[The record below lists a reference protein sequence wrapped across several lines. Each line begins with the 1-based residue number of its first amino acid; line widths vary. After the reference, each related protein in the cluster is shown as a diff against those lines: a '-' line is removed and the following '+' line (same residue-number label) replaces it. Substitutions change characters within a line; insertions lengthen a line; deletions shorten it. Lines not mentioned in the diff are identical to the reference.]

1 MAARRASDTDH
12 QAGKARVPFAELR
25 QRAHALVPI
34 LRSGAESVER
44 NRHVSQETIEMLRA
58 AELFKLMQP
67 ARFGG
72 FEYGFSQLIDINLE
86 LGQGCGSSA
95 WCASLTM
102 AGQWMVGLFPLAA
115 QEEIWGADPGTILA
129 HQLFPTGT
137 CTAAPGGFRLSGRW
151 PFTSNC
157 DNASWFL
164 FGATFVGEGTTQ
176 PYQGYLLVPREQVEI
191 IDDWFVVGLAG
202 TGSKSVVV
210 DNVFIPTHRALA
222 ASHLEFARAPG
233 ALVHQA
239 PLYKLAFRPNIPI
252 CVVTPALGMVRG
264 AIDDFINW
272 VTSHARVSGAAP
284 AANSLAQVPHIQT
297 RLAEAAALLDCGLLL
312 MKRDVSELEECASR
326 GQEPSLESRLRNRR
340 DHAYVARLMVEAID
354 LLFEPLGAHGLPL
367 SGAIQRA
374 WRDVHAA
381 AHHVT
386 VDFHVNGAMYGQW
399 RFGLPPAGI
408 F

>member
-1 MAARRASDTDH
+1 MAARASDTDN
-12 QAGKARVPFAELR
+12 QAGKARTPFSELR
-25 QRAHALVPI
+25 ERAHALIPI
-34 LRSGAESVER
+34 LRSRAESVER
-44 NRHVSQETIEMLRA
+44 NRRVPEETIEMMRA

-72 FEYGFSQLIDINLE
+72 FEYGFCELIDINLE

-102 AGQWMVGLFPLAA
+102 AGQWMAGLFPLAA
-115 QEEIWGADPGTILA
+115 QEEIWGGDAGTILA

-157 DNASWFL
+157 DNAPWFL
-164 FGATFVGEGTTQ
+164 FGASFPPAPGSAE
-176 PYQGYLLVPREQVEI
+176 PHQGYLLVPRAQVEI
-191 IDDWFVVGLAG
+191 IDDWFVVGLTG
-202 TGSKSVVV
+202 TGSKTVAVS
-210 DNVFIPTHRALA
+210 DVFIPAHRALN
-222 ASHLEFARAPG
+222 ASDLEFACAPG
-233 ALVHQA
+233 ARLHPA
-239 PLYKLAFRPNIPI
+239 PLFKLAFRPNIPI

-264 AIDDFINW
+264 AIDDFTNW
-272 VTSHARVSGAAP
+272 VTSHARVGGSAP

-297 RLAEAAALLDCGLLL
+297 RLAEAAALLDCALLL
-312 MKRDVSELEECASR
+312 MRRDVSELEECASR
-326 GQEPSLESRLRNRR
+326 GQEPPLESRLRNRR
-340 DHAYVARLMVEAID
+340 DHAYVSCLMVRAID

-367 SGAIQRA
+367 SSAIQRA

-386 VDFHVNGAMYGQW
+386 VDFHANGAMYGQW
-399 RFGLPPAGI
+399 RLGIQPKGI